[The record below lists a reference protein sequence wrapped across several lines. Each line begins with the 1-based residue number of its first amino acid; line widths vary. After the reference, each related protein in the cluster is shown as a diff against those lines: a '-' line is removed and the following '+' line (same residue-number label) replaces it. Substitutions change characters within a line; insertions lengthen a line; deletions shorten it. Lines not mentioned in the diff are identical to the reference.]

1 MTYNIVNYTIF
12 NFSKKVYLLNI
23 YILFDR
29 LIIMKLF
36 INIDESNRLAH
47 KTREELIRKS
57 ESIGIEIV
65 DDVNQADILC
75 SIGGDG
81 TFLKTSHLSQAKP
94 IIGINCGTIGYLT
107 DVKPTEIDMVL
118 NDLLDETYYI
128 EERMML
134 EGEII
139 KNDGSILEIP
149 SALNDITIS
158 KNTFGIIRFDC
169 FIDSKLINS
178 YTSDGIII
186 STPTGSTAYNLSCG
200 GPIVDPTASLIILTP
215 IASHSILNRSIVL
228 SSDSTIEIKI
238 TQIRNNSVSY
248 VLYDGQALEV
258 TVGDTIRIKKSQR
271 NTKIIKLTW
280 QSFIENIHQK
290 IR

>member
-36 INIDESNRLAH
+36 INIDELNRLAH

-107 DVKPTEIDMVL
+107 DVKPTEIDKVL

-134 EGEII
+134 KGEII

-149 SALNDITIS
+149 DALNDITIS